1 MSNVGRVLV
10 AMTSNAEY
18 IVRVNRV
25 GKIVNFEPG
34 RRKHKYVFRFVTIMG
49 TGEIIST
56 NVQSWHTK
64 GRCEGLTNYR
74 LTSSTKAINA
84 TNIQIRLLV

>member
-1 MSNVGRVLV
+1 MSNVGKVLV

-25 GKIVNFEPG
+25 GKIVSFEPG
-34 RRKHKYVFRFVTIMG
+34 HLKHKYVFRFVTIMG
-49 TGEIIST
+49 TREIIFTS
-56 NVQSWHTK
+56 VQSWHTK

-74 LTSSTKAINA
+74 LISSTKAINA